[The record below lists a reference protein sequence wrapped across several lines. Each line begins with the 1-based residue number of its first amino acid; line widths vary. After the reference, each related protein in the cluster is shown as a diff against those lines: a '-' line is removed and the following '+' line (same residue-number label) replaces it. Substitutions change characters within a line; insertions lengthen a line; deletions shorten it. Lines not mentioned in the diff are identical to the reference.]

1 MSRRRRLH
9 QHSRFFFITC
19 NLKRSVRPLRDPEF
33 TLLAQA
39 LTLVRRKVPFALCG
53 YCFMPDHGHAI
64 GYLVHHALRV
74 PERSGRSV
82 NGLSPG
88 PGSGVLR
95 RAPSSPASM
104 SDWLAYA

>member
-1 MSRRRRLH
+1 MQS
-9 QHSRFFFITC
+9 QASC
-19 NLKRSVRPLRDPEF
+19 SALRDPEF

-95 RAPSSPASM
+95 PAPSSPARM